1 MLVAYHHRC
10 RNRLS
15 PNLIIN
21 ENKIYL
27 HSKKT
32 NWTLFRDIVSNSL
45 SLNVFLKSAID
56 TENAINVFTTT
67 IQIAAFTST
76 LKSCLKTMTE
86 AHNTEVVDKI
96 KAKRKLRKTWQLTRD
111 PLIKAALNKAA
122 KELKKIMA
130 DVENNKISQ
139 YLKN

>member
-45 SLNVFLKSAID
+45 SLNVSLKSAID
-56 TENAINVFTTT
+56 IENAINVFTTT
-67 IQIAAFTST
+67 IQNAAFTST
-76 LKSCLKTMTE
+76 PKSSLKTMTE
-86 AHNTEVVDKI
+86 ARNTEVVEKI
-96 KAKRKLRKTWQLTRD
+96 KAKRKLRK
-111 PLIKAALNKAA
+111 ALNKAA